1 MNEKQI
7 LEKIEKSREEVKD
20 QLKTVAYFEPERE
33 DEIEF
38 LRRRV

>member
-1 MNEKQI
+1 MDKLLQK
-7 LEKIEKSREEVKD
+7 LQQAKEKIRED
-20 QLKTVAYFEPERE
+20 LKAVAYFEPERE